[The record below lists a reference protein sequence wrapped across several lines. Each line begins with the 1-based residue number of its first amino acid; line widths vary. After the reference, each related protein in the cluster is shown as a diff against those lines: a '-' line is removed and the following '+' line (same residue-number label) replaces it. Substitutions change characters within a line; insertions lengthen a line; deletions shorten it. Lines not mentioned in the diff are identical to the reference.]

1 MRLLFVVRA
10 LFRVWRAWR
19 SDQIWLKVLSDECQN
34 LGGVYVKFLQH
45 LASTELMAQVYA
57 NSGYRLD
64 AFDDVAVEPIDV
76 AEVLRQELGVKAS
89 QIVVEGNQP
98 FATGSFAQVYRC
110 RVADRPGSR
119 YIIKVL
125 RPSVVRYLNF
135 DFVALR
141 FCCWAGQ
148 FMLKNDIFPLVEIAD
163 EFIKT
168 TKRETDYQR
177 ELITAQAIREY
188 FTKRT
193 DRVVVPETLADYST
207 PRILV
212 QDYIDGCR

>member
-57 NSGYRLD
+57 ASGYRLD

-76 AEVLRQELGVKAS
+76 AEVLRQELGNKAS
-89 QIVVEGNQP
+89 QIVVEEDQP

-110 RVADRPGSR
+110 HVIDRPGNQ
-119 YIIKVL
+119 YILKIL
-125 RPSVVRYLNF
+125 RPSVVRHLNF
-135 DFVALR
+135 DLAVLR

-168 TKRETDYQR
+168 TKRETLTQIGRASCR
-177 ELITAQAIREY
+177 E
-188 FTKRT
+188 
-193 DRVVVPETLADYST
+193 RV
-207 PRILV
+207 
-212 QDYIDGCR
+212 